1 MHVGILSAFGSV
13 LSLQAPPH
21 RATPHLHAAT
31 SVSGGYSASYDA
43 AGNMQCRVPSSAT
56 TCAGTATGQALT
68 WDVEGRLSNWQNTTT
83 NPTVTAKYFYD
94 GEGQRVIQQALPL
107 PRIPV

>member
-1 MHVGILSAFGSV
+1 VTSNVDSHGGRSGASYTQSFAYATLNRLTSGPLGSYTYGDT
-13 LSLQAPPH
+13 H
-21 RATPHLHAAT
+21 HLHAAT
-31 SVSGGYSASYDA
+31 SVS
-43 AGNMQCRVPSSAT
+43 SAT
-56 TCAGTATGQALT
+56 ICAGTATGQALT

-107 PRIPV
+107 PRIPA